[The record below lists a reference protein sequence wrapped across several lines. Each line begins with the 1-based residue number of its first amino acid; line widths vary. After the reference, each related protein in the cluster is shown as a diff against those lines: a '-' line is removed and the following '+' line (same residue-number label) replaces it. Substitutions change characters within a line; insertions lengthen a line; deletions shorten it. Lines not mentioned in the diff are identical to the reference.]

1 MALDFPDARP
11 SNEKI
16 DAARQE
22 ATMAQIFLQDSADA
36 WAILSLDDRRY
47 RLASACGR
55 RHSDSSAQR
64 PARGQRPPE
73 IFLGGRLSR
82 SGALLLRH
90 QNTQSSDG
98 RDTTSAPSEDWA
110 LLAGPDARLLLNGMP
125 LSLGIAVLHHGD
137 EICFEDGAPIY
148 LSTERRACVETY
160 SASDA
165 PDCPRC
171 ASPIAQGD
179 SVVVCPNCSVIYH
192 QRSDR
197 GCFTYSESCALC
209 DQPSDLTAELCWTPE
224 GI

>member
-1 MALDFPDARP
+1 MLCARGGPRCAAALERVDNADPERAGQGNLQVELAPPAEALKAGSYRLTYRL
-11 SNEKI
+11 
-16 DAARQE
+16 RQGE
-22 ATMAQIFLQDSADA
+22 
-36 WAILSLDDRRY
+36 AIL
-47 RLASACGR
+47 A
-55 RHSDSSAQR
+55 
-64 PARGQRPPE
+64 E
-73 IFLGGRLSR
+73 
-82 SGALLLRH
+82 
-90 QNTQSSDG
+90 
-98 RDTTSAPSEDWA
+98 SAPIVRA
-110 LLAGPDARLLLNGMP
+110 LAAGVASLKLNATGANARLLLNGMP

-160 SASDA
+160 SAGDA

-197 GCFTYSESCALC
+197 ECFTYGISCAFC
-209 DQPSDLTAELCWTPE
+209 DQSSDLTADLRWTPE

>member
-1 MALDFPDARP
+1 
-11 SNEKI
+11 
-16 DAARQE
+16 
-22 ATMAQIFLQDSADA
+22 MAQIFLKDRSRS
-36 WAILSLDDRRY
+36 WSILPLEAERY
-47 RLASACGR
+47 HLAS
-55 RHSDSSAQR
+55 
-64 PARGQRPPE
+64 PRGHHLPQVYTD
-73 IFLGGRLSR
+73 GRLSR
-82 SGALLLRH
+82 AGALLLRH
-90 QNTQSSDG
+90 QGTPTAG
-98 RDTTSAPSEDWA
+98 VHATTGATAEDWA

-160 SASDA
+160 SAGDA

-197 GCFTYSESCALC
+197 ECFTYGISCAFC
-209 DQPSDLTAELCWTPE
+209 DQSSDLTADLRWTPE